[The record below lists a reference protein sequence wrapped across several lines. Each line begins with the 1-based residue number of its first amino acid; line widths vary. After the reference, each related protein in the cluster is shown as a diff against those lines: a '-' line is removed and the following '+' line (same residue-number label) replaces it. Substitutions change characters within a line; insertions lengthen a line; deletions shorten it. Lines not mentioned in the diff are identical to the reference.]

1 MQEELIKIE
10 KMISDNITDEALDVL
25 NRYIEANPECDDAYF
40 LRGNVYRKLTDWKNA
55 ISDYATAKNI
65 NPESPAATAYD
76 ACIEI
81 MNFFNTDLYNP

>member
-10 KMISDNITDEALDVL
+10 KLISGNKTDAALDAL
-25 NRYIEANPECDDAYF
+25 SKYIEGHPESDDAYF
-40 LRGNVYRKLTDWKNA
+40 LRGNVYRKLNDWKNA